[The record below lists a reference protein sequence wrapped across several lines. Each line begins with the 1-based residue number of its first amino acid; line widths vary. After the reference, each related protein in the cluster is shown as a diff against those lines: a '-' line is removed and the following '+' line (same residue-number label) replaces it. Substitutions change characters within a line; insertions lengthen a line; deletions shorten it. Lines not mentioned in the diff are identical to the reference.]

1 MCKFISL
8 RIALP
13 KTVSNFYETAIIEI
27 IRRHFTIEFF
37 FFELAS
43 HRAVELRRTT
53 LSFLNGL
60 SCSLKMVIYSM
71 GNEARHGRLVLSCFV
86 CNILAQIFWHVKE
99 AHRDCLIGNLCCRWG
114 SAQITKIMMKTHSN
128 LFLAIFLSC
137 PFGDSNLRPRDSMS
151 KQLQQ
156 MLQLNLFLFTHSFYQ
171 LIVESLKQLIGRF
184 NVTSKMT
191 DFYFSMKI

>member
-1 MCKFISL
+1 
-8 RIALP
+8 
-13 KTVSNFYETAIIEI
+13 
-27 IRRHFTIEFF
+27 
-37 FFELAS
+37 
-43 HRAVELRRTT
+43 
-53 LSFLNGL
+53 
-60 SCSLKMVIYSM
+60 M

-191 DFYFSMKI
+191 DFYFPYNCCIEQIWPKVKYDTIWVKSDITVGWFNKTCCHN